1 MAHARR
7 VKSVKAAHLSPARD
21 HILALMREQLEAIRA
36 HEPGARAGADPE
48 ELHRMRTAVRRLRA
62 ILGATREMF
71 DPRWLGGL
79 RGELDWLG
87 TVLGGLRDLDV
98 FRQRLREE
106 LGSLKRARRVAGR
119 VLLDRLD
126 AERARAREAML
137 AAFESPRYVKL
148 LDLLDKAVEHPRVVT
163 AELSLPAIAAGQFR
177 KLRKAVKAL
186 PESPSDD
193 DLHAV
198 RIKVKRARYAAELA
212 QITVGRPAER
222 FVARAKKLQDILGEH
237 QDAVVAEERLRGLV
251 ARDAGRPERALAGK
265 LATRQR
271 ARRQAA
277 QMDFFDQWPKLKRRG
292 DKAWRSV

>member
-36 HEPGARAGADPE
+36 HEPGTRAGADPE

>member
-36 HEPGARAGADPE
+36 HEPGTRAGADPE

-79 RGELDWLG
+79 RRELDWLG

-98 FRQRLREE
+98 FRQRLPRGAR
-106 LGSLKRARRVAGR
+106 LPQAGPPRRGPRPPRSSGRRARPREGGDAR
-119 VLLDRLD
+119 RLREP
-126 AERARAREAML
+126 ALRQAPGSPGQGCRA
-137 AAFESPRYVKL
+137 SPRG
-148 LDLLDKAVEHPRVVT
+148 DGQA
-163 AELSLPAIAAGQFR
+163 LSPAIAAGQFR